1 MAIRDPS
8 ATIVQWV
15 DAFTHQRHEIAQG
28 HVHRTARVIALLAA
42 CAWSAACGGFDP
54 QKFAAVSQAGN
65 ALQQEVQT
73 NGGQPRSQAR
83 DRLKQLETE
92 VAALS
97 DRTIGKRENDVLQ
110 AYADAADAYRI
121 FLRFRGLSLGP
132 EAENGRIPLKGP
144 DLQAATR
151 YKLPVDRR
159 DGVAW
164 VNSAQAVTIMLQ
176 AGEQHLSDG
185 NRLVTGAR

>member
-1 MAIRDPS
+1 MASRPGARS
-8 ATIVQWV
+8 LVLLS
-15 DAFTHQRHEIAQG
+15 
-28 HVHRTARVIALLAA
+28 TARAIALVAA
-42 CAWSAACGGFDP
+42 CVWVEACGGFDR
-54 QKFAAVSQAGN
+54 QKFDAVYQAGQ

-73 NGGQPRSQAR
+73 NRGQPRSQAR

-97 DRTIGKRENDVLQ
+97 ARTIGKRENDALQ

-121 FLRFRGLSLGP
+121 FLRFRGLSLD
-132 EAENGRIPLKGP
+132 AENGRIPLKGP

-159 DGVAW
+159 DGAAW
-164 VNSAQAVTIMLQ
+164 VNSAQAITIMLQ

>member
-1 MAIRDPS
+1 MNNA
-8 ATIVQWV
+8 
-15 DAFTHQRHEIAQG
+15 
-28 HVHRTARVIALLAA
+28 ARALALAA
-42 CAWSAACGGFDP
+42 ACLWIASCGGFDR
-54 QKFAAVSQAGN
+54 QKFDAVYKAGQ
-65 ALQQEVQT
+65 ALQDEVESS
-73 NGGQPRSQAR
+73 GGQPRSQAR

-92 VAALS
+92 ISALT
-97 DRTIGKRENDVLQ
+97 DRTIGKRENDALQ
-110 AYADAADAYRI
+110 AYAAAADAYRI
-121 FLRFRGLSLGP
+121 FLRFRGLSLAP

>member
-1 MAIRDPS
+1 MASRPGARYLILLS
-8 ATIVQWV
+8 
-15 DAFTHQRHEIAQG
+15 
-28 HVHRTARVIALLAA
+28 TARAIALVAA
-42 CAWSAACGGFDP
+42 CVWVEACGGFDR
-54 QKFAAVSQAGN
+54 QKFDAVYQAGQ
-65 ALQQEVQT
+65 ALQQEVQA

-97 DRTIGKRENDVLQ
+97 DRTIGKRENDALQ

-121 FLRFRGLSLGP
+121 FLRFRGLSLD
-132 EAENGRIPLKGP
+132 AENGRIPLKGP

-164 VNSAQAVTIMLQ
+164 VNSAQAITIMLQ